1 MARVAT
7 AFEGTDFTVG
17 AVDETLDDKGFIL
30 PGVGDIGDR
39 LFGTQLN

>member
-7 AFEGTDFTVG
+7 AFDGTDFTIG
-17 AVDETLDDKGFIL
+17 AVDETLDDKGFIQ

-39 LFGTQLN
+39 LYGTNLN